1 MEGIWCVAQ
10 QAQDELDPRL
20 KIIERPVEDVDE
32 EEKNGGGG
40 GGEEKNGSG
49 EGGEGGGRGDTVN
62 EVGCEDD
69 SDEEDSED
77 DMTGWDEDGNPY
89 LPFIPPWRR
98 PIQERICTAGQCFS
112 MEDAEKIVD
121 SVFKRNDELLS
132 EWCELAN
139 NNTVPL
145 PMMPLRLLPTVT
157 TYCVSGHNCYHVQHW
172 AEDTSETAQ
181 DHPYFVPSEMMQVFS
196 LGLSSPLAHPI
207 NIYGWFSVRDGWEPR
222 RNYLFNRSRDD
233 PAMISQGCSFLPLCS
248 PCRRIF
254 VSQFFLMDVN
264 LMIKGEKGSA
274 DKELFRGYVEIDT
287 SWAGF
292 ESILMGRFQGEC
304 HGLDMTFALLGESI
318 ETVIEVKAESKQPS
332 NVRISASTSGFDE
345 EISLYDGKFCGNGSM
360 FKHIVA
366 VKKHAKLC
374 VVLKM
379 DDSTY
384 KWTFKAGVG
393 VVLAP
398 KHPVSGFTEYF
409 VMNVSFRTRGKAA
422 SAWQWSCIC
431 NDVRVSKLCL

>member
-1 MEGIWCVAQ
+1 MEEICHVAQ
-10 QAQDELDPRL
+10 EAQDEPDPRL
-20 KIIERPVEDVDE
+20 KIIERPVEDGDD

-40 GGEEKNGSG
+40 GGEGGEEKNS
-49 EGGEGGGRGDTVN
+49 GRGDTVD
-62 EVGCEDD
+62 EVDCEDD
-69 SDEEDSED
+69 MDEEDSEE

-98 PIQERICTAGQCFS
+98 PIRERICPTGQYYS
-112 MEDAEKIVD
+112 MEEAEKIVD
-121 SVFKRNDELLS
+121 SACERNDELLS

-145 PMMPLRLLPTVT
+145 PAMPLRVLPIVT
-157 TYCVSGHNCYHVQHW
+157 TYCVSGHDCYHVRHW
-172 AEDTSETAQ
+172 TGDTSEN
-181 DHPYFVPSEMMQVFS
+181 HPYFVPSEMMQVFS
-196 LGLSSPLAHPI
+196 LGLSSPLARPI
-207 NIYGWFSVRDGWEPR
+207 NIYGWFSVRDGWEPL

-233 PAMISQGCSFLPLCS
+233 PAMISHGCSFLPLRS
-248 PCRRIF
+248 PCRGIF
-254 VSQFFLMDVN
+254 VSQFFLMDIN
-264 LMIKGEKGSA
+264 LMIKEEGSP
-274 DKELFRGYVEIDT
+274 DKQLFSGYVEIDT

-292 ESILMGRFQGEC
+292 GSILMARFQGEC
-304 HGLDMTFALLGESI
+304 HGLDMIFALLGDSI
-318 ETVIEVKAESKQPS
+318 ETVIEAKAEAKQPLD
-332 NVRISASTSGFDE
+332 VRISASTSGFDE
-345 EISLYDGKFCGNGSM
+345 EISLYDGKFCGSGSM

-366 VKKHAKLC
+366 VKKQEELC

-379 DDSTY
+379 DDYTY

-398 KHPVSGFTEYF
+398 EHPVSGFTEYF

-431 NDVRVSKLCL
+431 NDVCVSKLCL